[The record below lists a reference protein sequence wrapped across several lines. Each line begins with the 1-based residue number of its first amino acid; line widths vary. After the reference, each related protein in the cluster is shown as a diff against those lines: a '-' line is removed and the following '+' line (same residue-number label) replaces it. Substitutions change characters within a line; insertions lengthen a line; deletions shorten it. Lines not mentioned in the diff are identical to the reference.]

1 MGRYIGRRIFLF
13 LPTLVLVTVVLF
25 ALTRL
30 VPGDPALLILLGDQG
45 EGSYTQEELDNLR
58 HELGTD
64 RPLFVQYYTW
74 VWDMTR
80 GDFGDSMWYGD
91 PVWNEIKEK
100 FPITLEF
107 TVLAFIIGFGMAVP
121 LGIVSAIRPDSWFD
135 YVARIFSIAGIAL
148 PTFWVAILI
157 IFVLVNYIDWL
168 LPDIG
173 YALLWEDP
181 LTNLHQMI
189 FPALVLGFYNMAF
202 VARVTR
208 SSMLDVM
215 REDYVRTARAKG
227 LWELTVIA
235 RHALKNAFLP
245 VLTIS
250 GWQVGRLIGGTVII
264 ESIFLVPG
272 VGTTLIAAIH
282 HRDFTMIQA
291 IVFLVAVG
299 VLVLNLVI
307 DLLYAWIDPRI
318 RYA

>member
-1 MGRYIGRRIFLF
+1 MGQYIRRRIFLF
-13 LPTLVLVTVVLF
+13 LPTLVLVTIVLF

-64 RPLFVQYYTW
+64 RPLIVQYYTW
-74 VWDMTR
+74 VWDMSR
-80 GDFGDSMWYGD
+80 GDFGDSMWYRD
-91 PVWNEIKEK
+91 PVWDEIQEK

-135 YVARIFSIAGIAL
+135 YVARLFSITGIAL

-157 IFVLVNYIDWL
+157 IFVLVNYLDWL
-168 LPDIG
+168 PAIG
-173 YALLWEDP
+173 YAPLWEDP
-181 LTNLHQMI
+181 LTNLQQMI
-189 FPALVLGFYNMAF
+189 LPALVLGFYNMAF

-215 REDYVRTARAKG
+215 REDYVRTARSKG
-227 LWELTVIA
+227 LWELTVIT

-264 ESIFLVPG
+264 ESIFLIPG